1 MNISK
6 NCKGFLPLPIKEGW
20 YIMEQKLIE
29 VLGAEVLLDEV
40 LRALFKEQRDDIL
53 SFIARM
59 YDVEVEE

>member
-1 MNISK
+1 
-6 NCKGFLPLPIKEGW
+6 
-20 YIMEQKLIE
+20 MEQKLIE

-40 LRALFKEQRDDIL
+40 LRALTTEQKEDIL

>member
-1 MNISK
+1 
-6 NCKGFLPLPIKEGW
+6 
-20 YIMEQKLIE
+20 MEQKLIE

-40 LRALFKEQRDDIL
+40 LRALFTEQKEDIL

>member
-1 MNISK
+1 MTK
-6 NCKGFLPLPIKEGW
+6 NLL
-20 YIMEQKLIE
+20 E

-40 LRALFKEQRDDIL
+40 LRALTTEQKEDIL